1 MEKQHLPQRQREVF
15 DFITDYHRAHGFAPA
30 YKEIA
35 AALGLGS
42 STVITYIGILKQ
54 KGFVNSLPGIPRS
67 LTVIDPAPPEA
78 GGEETARNDIP
89 DTAPLVLT

>member
-1 MEKQHLPQRQREVF
+1 MEKQHLPPRQQEVF

-35 AALGLGS
+35 ETLRLS
-42 STVITYIGILKQ
+42 NSTIVAYIGILRQ

-67 LTVIDPAPPEA
+67 LTIINQSSPEA
-78 GGEETARNDIP
+78 GNGETALGDIP
-89 DTAPLVLT
+89 DNAPLLST